1 MQRMPRTKGDDM
13 DQIMTGVQEYREE
26 MDVCLSQEHG
36 RPVIIATNE
45 AGFNSTSVDLLQ
57 LLEWLRA
64 NKPELLS

>member
-1 MQRMPRTKGDDM
+1 M

-26 MDVCLSQEHG
+26 MDVYLSNEHD

-45 AGFNSTSVDLLQ
+45 GGFNSTSVDLLQ

-64 NKPELLS
+64 NKPELLP